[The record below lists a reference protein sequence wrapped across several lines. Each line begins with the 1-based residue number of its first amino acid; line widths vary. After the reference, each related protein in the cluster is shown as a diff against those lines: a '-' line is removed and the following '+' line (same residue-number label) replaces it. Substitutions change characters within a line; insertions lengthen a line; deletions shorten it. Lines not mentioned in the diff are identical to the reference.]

1 MSATDAGQREAVWA
15 RLLELET
22 PRIESGRLL
31 HGLGQVAFPL
41 PWASMSSSIKWVESH
56 LSGRGMARTR
66 GCERALEVLRRCL
79 FSSPLPSLVEG
90 KHDCKLGAPAGP
102 ATLLCGVDPGEGFL
116 RALPTMFASPEIE
129 LFSRVRAPKRK
140 CLSLEPH
147 ILQNFMF
154 IQEPLTGRC

>member
-1 MSATDAGQREAVWA
+1 MWA

-22 PRIESGRLL
+22 PRIESGHLL

-56 LSGRGMARTR
+56 LSDRGMVRTR
-66 GCERALEVLRRCL
+66 GCERAQEVLRRCL

-90 KHDCKLGAPAGP
+90 KHNCKLGAPAWTRHSSLWGGSRRGLSQSSP
-102 ATLLCGVDPGEGFL
+102 DDVCFPGNRIIFK
-116 RALPTMFASPEIE
+116 
-129 LFSRVRAPKRK
+129 RVRAPKRK

-147 ILQNFMF
+147 ILQSFVF